1 MVTSMS
7 DLSTRRKAA
16 GIGYT
21 TTSTTLSSTEEKGWP
36 SLGWANPV
44 TTSLRDL
51 AIYPSRKQRLHLQIK
66 NEDLHAQPT
75 RHYTNMKVPQTERAD
90 IIHTGTWKFI
100 FVWLFFSCSDTIC
113 WTGQTSNNDLFP
125 HIFFALGCVGPS
137 SPKLEIQFS
146 CISPWPCKNLH
157 QHIVMLNCGFETTRI
172 CGAWA
177 HLVHKLGTY
186 YLEQLMALFGPISE
200 PITIFN
206 FMCINHFNIQ
216 LFNKIFYL
224 VKSIE
229 HNFTHRH
236 LGIWVLLI
244 QVVLIQNNVSL
255 NYNFLFQEKT
265 LSFQPFR
272 LCM

>member
-1 MVTSMS
+1 M
-7 DLSTRRKAA
+7 LNPL
-16 GIGYT
+16 GIT
-21 TTSTTLSSTEEKGWP
+21 QTWKSHRQREQTLSILEPENSFLFDCFFPAQIPFVGLAKLPIMIFSP
-36 SLGWANPV
+36 S
-44 TTSLRDL
+44 
-51 AIYPSRKQRLHLQIK
+51 
-66 NEDLHAQPT
+66 
-75 RHYTNMKVPQTERAD
+75 
-90 IIHTGTWKFI
+90 
-100 FVWLFFSCSDTIC
+100 
-113 WTGQTSNNDLFP
+113 
-125 HIFFALGCVGPS
+125 FFALGCVGPS

-265 LSFQPFR
+265 LSFQQFR

>member
-125 HIFFALGCVGPS
+125 HIFFFFLHWVALGPQVPNLKFNFLVSLHDHVRTYISILSCSIVDLRPQGFVGHEPTW
-137 SPKLEIQFS
+137 
-146 CISPWPCKNLH
+146 CISS
-157 QHIVMLNCGFETTRI
+157 VRTT
-172 CGAWA
+172 
-177 HLVHKLGTY
+177 
-186 YLEQLMALFGPISE
+186 
-200 PITIFN
+200 
-206 FMCINHFNIQ
+206 
-216 LFNKIFYL
+216 
-224 VKSIE
+224 
-229 HNFTHRH
+229 
-236 LGIWVLLI
+236 
-244 QVVLIQNNVSL
+244 
-255 NYNFLFQEKT
+255 
-265 LSFQPFR
+265 
-272 LCM
+272 